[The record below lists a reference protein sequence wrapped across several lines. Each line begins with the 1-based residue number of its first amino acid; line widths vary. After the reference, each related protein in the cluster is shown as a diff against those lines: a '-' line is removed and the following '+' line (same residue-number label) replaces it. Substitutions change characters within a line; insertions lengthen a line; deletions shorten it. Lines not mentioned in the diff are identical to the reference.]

1 MSGAGGGGA
10 TLVVTND
17 FPPRAGGIEAFVE
30 NVVRRLHDH
39 GASRVVVHTRRHP
52 ALADAQ
58 RALDAELGAAGVV
71 VVRDPRTLLLPTPAL
86 ARRVAATARAHGC
99 DRAWFGAAAPLG
111 LLAPALR
118 RAGVR
123 RTVATT
129 HGHEVWWARL
139 PGSRAALR
147 AVAARNDVLTVLGP
161 ATGAPI
167 AHALPTALRERVT
180 TLSPGV
186 DPTAFGRPEDDVAAR
201 ELREQWGVTGRPVL
215 LCVSRLVARK
225 GQDVLLRALPDVQR
239 AVPGAVLV
247 LVGEGPRRAHLERL
261 ADSLGLRRGAGGD
274 VLLTGRL
281 PGGQL
286 AAAHAAAD
294 VFAMPCRDRLGGL
307 ETEGLGIC
315 FLEAAASGRP
325 VVVGRSGGA
334 PDAVRDGET
343 GLLVDG
349 TDPGAVAV
357 AAASL
362 LADPAR
368 ARAMGAAGRAW
379 VREAWGWDERAAVLA
394 QLLEL

>member
-1 MSGAGGGGA
+1 MSA

-30 NVVRRLHDH
+30 NLVRRLP
-39 GASRVVVHTRRHP
+39 GRVVVHTRRHP
-52 ALADAQ
+52 ALDDAQ
-58 RALDAELGAAGVV
+58 RALDAELAALGVV

-86 ARRVAATARAHGC
+86 AARVAATAREHGC

-139 PGSRAALR
+139 PGSRRALR
-147 AVAARNDVLTVLGP
+147 AVAARNDVVTVLGP

-167 AHALPTALRERVT
+167 AAALPEDLRGRLT

-186 DPTAFGRPEDDVAAR
+186 DPAAFGRPQDDDAGRDLRAR
-201 ELREQWGVTGRPVL
+201 WGLAGRPVL
-215 LCVSRLVARK
+215 VCVSRLVTRK
-225 GQDVLLRALPDVQR
+225 GQDVLVRALPTVQR
-239 AVPGAVLV
+239 AVPGAALV
-247 LVGEGPRRAHLERL
+247 LVGEGPRRRHLEHL
-261 ADSLGLRRGAGGD
+261 ADALGLRRGPGGD

-281 PGGQL
+281 PPGQL

-294 VFAMPCRDRLGGL
+294 VFAMPCRDRRGGL

-334 PDAVRDGET
+334 PAAVRDGET

-349 TDPGAVAV
+349 TDVGAVARAV
-357 AAASL
+357 AGL
-362 LADPAR
+362 LGDPAR
-368 ARAMGAAGRAW
+368 ARAMGEAGRAW
-379 VREAWGWDERAAVLA
+379 VREAWGWDERAAALA

>member
-1 MSGAGGGGA
+1 MS

-17 FPPRAGGIEAFVE
+17 FPPRAGGIESFVHE
-30 NVVRRLHDH
+30 VVLRLP
-39 GASRVVVHTRRHP
+39 GPVVVHTRRHP
-52 ALADAQ
+52 ALAGAQ
-58 RALDAELGAAGVV
+58 RALDAELAARGVT

-86 ARRVAATARAHGC
+86 AARVAATARAHGC

-123 RTVATT
+123 RTAATT

-139 PGSRAALR
+139 PGPRAALR

-161 ATGAPI
+161 VTGAPI
-167 AHALPTALRERVT
+167 SAALPPALRERVVE
-180 TLSPGV
+180 LSPGV
-186 DPTAFGRPEDDVAAR
+186 DAARFGRPQDEDGGRALRAR
-201 ELREQWGVTGRPVL
+201 WGLSGRPLV

-225 GQDVLLRALPDVQR
+225 GQDVLLRALPAVQR
-239 AVPGAVLV
+239 SVPGAALV

-261 ADSLGLRRGAGGD
+261 ADSLGLRRGPGGD
-274 VLLTGRL
+274 VVLTGRL
-281 PGGQL
+281 PGAEL

-334 PDAVRDGET
+334 PGAVRDGRT
-343 GLLVDG
+343 GLLVEG
-349 TDPGAVAV
+349 TDPAGVAR
-357 AAASL
+357 ALTSL

-368 ARAMGAAGRAW
+368 ARALGAAGRAW
-379 VREAWGWDERAAVLA
+379 VREAWGWDERAAALA
-394 QLLEL
+394 QLLEP

>member
-1 MSGAGGGGA
+1 MSA

-17 FPPRAGGIEAFVE
+17 FPPRAGGIESFVE
-30 NVVRRLHDH
+30 SVVRRLP
-39 GASRVVVHTRRHP
+39 GRVVVHTRRHP

-58 RALDAELGAAGVV
+58 RAMDAELGALGVV

-86 ARRVAATARAHGC
+86 ARRVSATARAHGC

-147 AVAARNDVLTVLGP
+147 AVAARNDAVTVLGP

-167 AHALPTALRERVT
+167 AAALPPPLRGRLT

-186 DPTAFGRPEDDVAAR
+186 DPAAFGRPQDDDAGRALRERWGLAAR
-201 ELREQWGVTGRPVL
+201 PLV

-225 GQDVLLRALPDVQR
+225 GQDVLLRALPQVQR
-239 AVPGAVLV
+239 AVPGAALV
-247 LVGEGPRRAHLERL
+247 LVGEGPRRRHLERL
-261 ADSLGLRRGAGGD
+261 ADSLGLRRGPGGD
-274 VLLTGRL
+274 VVLTGRL

-286 AAAHAAAD
+286 AAALAAAD

-349 TDPGAVAV
+349 TDVGAVAGAV
-357 AAASL
+357 ASL

-368 ARAMGAAGRAW
+368 ARALGAAGRAW
-379 VREAWGWDERAAVLA
+379 VREAWGWDERAAALA

>member
-1 MSGAGGGGA
+1 MTG

-17 FPPRAGGIEAFVE
+17 FPPRAGGIESLVE
-30 NVVRRLHDH
+30 NLVRRLP
-39 GASRVVVHTRRHP
+39 GRVVVHTRRHP
-52 ALADAQ
+52 ALAAAQ
-58 RALDAELGAAGVV
+58 RELDAELAALGVV

-86 ARRVAATARAHGC
+86 AARVSATAREHGC

-167 AHALPTALRERVT
+167 TAALPHALRPRVT

-186 DPTAFGRPEDDVAAR
+186 DPSAFGRPQDDDGAR
-201 ELREQWGVTGRPVL
+201 ALREEWGLAGRPVL

-225 GQDVLLRALPDVQR
+225 GQDVLLRALPAVQG
-239 AVPGAVLV
+239 AVPGTALV
-247 LVGEGPRRAHLERL
+247 LVGEGPRRRQLERL
-261 ADSLGLRRGAGGD
+261 ADDLGLRRGPGGD
-274 VLLTGRL
+274 VVVTGRL
-281 PGGQL
+281 PHGQL

-294 VFAMPCRDRLGGL
+294 VFAMPCRDRLAGL

-349 TDPGAVAV
+349 TDPAAVAA

-362 LADPAR
+362 LGDPAR
-368 ARAMGAAGRAW
+368 ARALGAAGQRW
-379 VREAWGWDERAAVLA
+379 VRSQWGWDERAARLA

>member
-1 MSGAGGGGA
+1 MSASL
-10 TLVVTND
+10 LVVTND

-30 NVVRRLHDH
+30 NLVRRLPAH
-39 GASRVVVHTRRHP
+39 GARRVVVHTRRHP
-52 ALADAQ
+52 ALLGAQ
-58 RALDAELGAAGVV
+58 RALDAELATAGVV
-71 VVRDPRTLLLPTPAL
+71 VVRDPRSLLLPTPAL

-111 LLAPALR
+111 VLAPALR

-161 ATGAPI
+161 ATGGPI
-167 AHALPTALRERVT
+167 AAVLPAHLRARVA

-186 DPTAFGRPEDDVAAR
+186 DPAAFGRPEDDDGGRA
-201 ELREQWGVTGRPVL
+201 LRAQWGLTGRPLVL
-215 LCVSRLVARK
+215 CLSRLVARK
-225 GQDVLLRALPDVQR
+225 GQDVLLRALPAVQR
-239 AVPGAVLV
+239 AVPDAALV
-247 LVGEGPRRAHLERL
+247 LVGEGPRRRYLEHL
-261 ADSLGLRRGAGGD
+261 ADSLGLRRGPGGD
-274 VLLTGRL
+274 VVLTGRL
-281 PGGQL
+281 PAPDL

-294 VFAMPCRDRLGGL
+294 VFAMPCRDRRGGL

-349 TDPGAVAV
+349 TAVAAV
-357 AAASL
+357 AAAVTTL
-362 LADPAR
+362 LADPAL
-368 ARAMGAAGRAW
+368 AHAMGEAGQRWIRDAW
-379 VREAWGWDERAAVLA
+379 DWEDRAAALA

>member
-1 MSGAGGGGA
+1 MSA

-17 FPPRAGGIEAFVE
+17 FPPRAGGIESFVE
-30 NVVRRLHDH
+30 SVVRRLP
-39 GASRVVVHTRRHP
+39 GRVVVHTRRHP

-58 RALDAELGAAGVV
+58 RALDAELGALGVV

-86 ARRVAATARAHGC
+86 ARRVSATARAHGC

-147 AVAARNDVLTVLGP
+147 AVATRNDAVTVLGP

-167 AHALPTALRERVT
+167 AAALPEDLRGRLT

-186 DPTAFGRPEDDVAAR
+186 DPAAFGRPQDDDAGRALRERWGLAAR
-201 ELREQWGVTGRPVL
+201 PLV

-225 GQDVLLRALPDVQR
+225 GQDVLLRALPQVQR
-239 AVPGAVLV
+239 AVPGAALV
-247 LVGEGPRRAHLERL
+247 LVGEGPRRQHLERL
-261 ADSLGLRRGAGGD
+261 ADSLGLRRGPGGD
-274 VLLTGRL
+274 VVLTGRL

-286 AAAHAAAD
+286 AAALAAAD

-349 TDPGAVAV
+349 TDVGAVAGAV
-357 AAASL
+357 ASL

-368 ARAMGAAGRAW
+368 ARALGAAGRAW
-379 VREAWGWDERAAVLA
+379 VREAWGWDERAAALA